1 MLMTQV
7 FYAIEYS
14 TIRILLVLLLL
25 IAAYRVLDNEI
36 HISRLLSNIMRAKQQ
51 RRRSDRMPRMAKDFL
66 ESPLWERFE
75 EAARKRRRD
84 PVRLLKEFMKER
96 LEVWED
102 QKLDREVKKAALRS
116 GRREEDAVEI
126 VRRRRLDRSRP
137 SATS

>member
-1 MLMTQV
+1 MTGGGL
-7 FYAIEYS
+7 
-14 TIRILLVLLLL
+14 T
-25 IAAYRVLDNEI
+25 
-36 HISRLLSNIMRAKQQ
+36 
-51 RRRSDRMPRMAKDFL
+51 SDRMRRMAKEILD
-66 ESPLWERFE
+66 SALWDRFE

-102 QKLDREVKKAALRS
+102 QKLDRQIKKAALCS

-126 VRRRRLDRSRP
+126 VRRHRTNRSRP